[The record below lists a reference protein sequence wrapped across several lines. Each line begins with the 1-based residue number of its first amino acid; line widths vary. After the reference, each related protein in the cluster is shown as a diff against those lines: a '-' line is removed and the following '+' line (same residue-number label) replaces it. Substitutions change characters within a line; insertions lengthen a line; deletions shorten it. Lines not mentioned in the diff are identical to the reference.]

1 VDSSHRFERQ
11 ASPLS
16 SDEAGAPDEVWW
28 DDLDV
33 AVIACLE
40 AQGAMAPHQIGD
52 HLGLSE
58 SAAASLVC
66 LLAMEGRIRIRLVE
80 PVSTRAADTH
90 AA

>member
-1 VDSSHRFERQ
+1 MDSSHHFERR
-11 ASPLS
+11 ANPLS
-16 SDEAGAPDEVWW
+16 LNEADAPDEVWW

-40 AQGAMAPHQIGD
+40 ASGAMAPHQIGD

-66 LLAMEGRIRIRLVE
+66 LLAMQGRVRICLVE
-80 PVSTRAADTH
+80 PASTRAADTH